1 MRIIIYFL
9 ILLTLLT
16 SCSENETDSEK
27 LIEQEEIEEVAEDSQ
42 KELTLDVKESEI
54 EDKIVNENKNENMAL
69 EEYKDFKTPDDV
81 FNTIDESLKLLE

>member
-42 KELTLDVKESEI
+42 KEITLDVKESEI